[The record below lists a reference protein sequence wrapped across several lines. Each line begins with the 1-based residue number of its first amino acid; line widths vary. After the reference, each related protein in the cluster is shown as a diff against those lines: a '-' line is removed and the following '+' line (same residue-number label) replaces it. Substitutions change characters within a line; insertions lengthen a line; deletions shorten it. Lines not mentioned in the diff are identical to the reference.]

1 MKALKMENN
10 NYITKEFYDANMAE
24 FRETV
29 KEMIRAADARCDRAV
44 AEIRAEGA
52 QMRAENAQ
60 MRADFAKLLADVQG
74 NQVRLD
80 NMDKRIDNMERSQEK
95 FFRNFSIAAGVVTL
109 FLTGLQVFVA
119 VITLIK

>member
-1 MKALKMENN
+1 MEDNK
-10 NYITKEFYDANMAE
+10 YITKEFYDANMAE

-52 QMRAENAQ
+52 QMRA
-60 MRADFAKLLADVQG
+60 DFAKLLADVQG

-80 NMDKRIDNMERSQEK
+80 NMDKRIDNMERSLDK
-95 FFRNFSIAAGVVTL
+95 FFRNVSIALTGMTLFFTVIQVVIAVVT
-109 FLTGLQVFVA
+109 
-119 VITLIK
+119 K